1 MAAKAGHIGIVKS
14 LVENG
19 PEVNAVRKVKVDI
32 CTISL
37 TGFVLSSYCILLKTV
52 YMHDNETDDSIS
64 ILCLCWFLL
73 GRFNS
78 HVIKRVNYI
87 QQGER
92 VDVRNDATI
101 IMYIGT
107 QCHTLHLISLSSY
120 FKTSNNVD
128 RIME

>member
-1 MAAKAGHIGIVKS
+1 MRQMIPSLYYVCAG
-14 LVENG
+14 
-19 PEVNAVRKVKVDI
+19 
-32 CTISL
+32 
-37 TGFVLSSYCILLKTV
+37 
-52 YMHDNETDDSIS
+52 
-64 ILCLCWFLL
+64 FLL

-78 HVIKRVNYI
+78 HVIKRVNYV

-120 FKTSNNVD
+120 FKMQT
-128 RIME
+128 M